1 MPRGLI
7 LVGLV
12 LDCFLQRGHFFEH
25 RFTGYPTVRR
35 DTWARRL
42 ERNVRPAGPGVGIG
56 IDTIR
61 RIEQLVSRGTVHV
74 LKSWRASARRAG
86 RAGGANA
93 RGAL

>member
-42 ERNVRPAGPGVGIG
+42 ERNVRPAGVGIG
-56 IDTIR
+56 ISSEI
-61 RIEQLVSRGTVHV
+61 LHAV
-74 LKSWRASARRAG
+74 
-86 RAGGANA
+86 
-93 RGAL
+93 